1 MSDDGIMIR
10 QALETQLRNKMYS
23 VASTVDLKGARKILA
38 SDSSENEL
46 ACLPKER
53 IARGSKQFLSTKNE
67 KHF

>member
-1 MSDDGIMIR
+1 
-10 QALETQLRNKMYS
+10 MYS
-23 VASTVDLKGARKILA
+23 VASTGDLKGPRKISA
-38 SDSSENEL
+38 RDSSGNEL